1 MVGTILTVD
10 IVNDFLPPL
19 VAEIHIEIGHTDALR
34 VQETL
39 KDQVVTDGIDIRNA
53 DAVCGNTARAGTT
66 ARAYRDALALGVV
79 DVIPDDEVVIGIA
92 HRFDDANFIAQA
104 VLVGLRDIG
113 AIAALQALPAEL
125 FKKILVVHSTRGLII
140 RNLGVA
146 KIKLKIAL
154 ISDDLRIRAGF
165 RYHGKQI
172 VHFVCRFDVEFI
184 GLELHAV
191 RILHGLA
198 RLDAEQNGLYLGVFL
213 AQIVGIVGCHHGNP
227 RLPGQLDELGQYDVV
242 LFQPVVL

>member
-1 MVGTILTVD
+1 MALRAAIVPNVTIWATWSAPYLAVD

-39 KDQVVTDGIDIRNA
+39 KDQIVTDGVDIRNA

-113 AIAALQALPAEL
+113 AVTALQALPAEL

-140 RNLGVA
+140 RRSWCG
-146 KIKLKIAL
+146 
-154 ISDDLRIRAGF
+154 
-165 RYHGKQI
+165 
-172 VHFVCRFDVEFI
+172 
-184 GLELHAV
+184 
-191 RILHGLA
+191 
-198 RLDAEQNGLYLGVFL
+198 QN
-213 AQIVGIVGCHHGNP
+213 QTQNCTD
-227 RLPGQLDELGQYDVV
+227 RR
-242 LFQPVVL
+242 